1 MALGDVAPF
10 HRFARL
16 YDLGMYR
23 ADPETLQVGLDR
35 ADGPVELVL
44 DVGGGTGRASR
55 ALSGPRTV
63 VVDAARGMLREAR
76 GHGLET
82 VQGDAA
88 TLPIG
93 DGAADAIV
101 IVDALHH
108 MADVDGVFAAAHRA
122 LRPGGVLV
130 VREFD
135 PATLRGRGLVL
146 GERIV
151 GFDSHFYPPDDL
163 RDRLTSAGFD
173 ATVPDRG
180 FGYTVAA
187 VADK

>member
-1 MALGDVAPF
+1 
-10 HRFARL
+10 
-16 YDLGMYR
+16 
-23 ADPETLQVGLDR
+23 
-35 ADGPVELVL
+35 
-44 DVGGGTGRASR
+44 
-55 ALSGPRTV
+55 
-63 VVDAARGMLREAR
+63 
-76 GHGLET
+76 
-82 VQGDAA
+82 
-88 TLPIG
+88 
-93 DGAADAIV
+93 
-101 IVDALHH
+101 
-108 MADVDGVFAAAHRA
+108 
-122 LRPGGVLV
+122 V